1 MNRRTLLLGL
11 VILAS
16 SLGACR
22 SAYYGA
28 MERFG
33 IEKRDILV
41 SRVEDAQQAQVDG
54 QEQFVNAL
62 EQFRSVIAFE
72 GGELESVYNRLNS
85 EFERSEAA
93 ATRIRD
99 RIQAVERVAD
109 DLFDEW
115 EDELRLYN
123 DQNLRRESER
133 QLEATRDRYAR
144 LIDAMNRAEQTL
156 DPVLDNLRDNVLYLR
171 HNLNARAV
179 ASIRGEL
186 DVINTDVDRLIAA
199 MQEAIAESERFIA
212 GL

>member
-1 MNRRTLLLGL
+1 MIKRAFLAGILILGL
-11 VILAS
+11 S
-16 SLGACR
+16 ACQT
-22 SAYYGA
+22 AYYSA